1 MPTTA
6 RETPSASVVAECDAC
21 GEMVADALE
30 LAVAEVDMLACGW
43 DEDRQFQGKVVD
55 AGCIR
60 ELKSAL

>member
-1 MPTTA
+1 M
-6 RETPSASVVAECDAC
+6 VAECDAC